1 MSSAIRIADNA
12 KPQQFDR
19 NEVSVETNRQ
29 VTSFSTDVKFQF
41 GFKVSRRLRVLNLVL
56 QIPQDLSYQTN
67 VRTSTSKAE
76 DVRPKT
82 SVLSEWLSRPL
93 TLPEMLVLLH
103 QHFNGK
109 TYFSNAECEGGI
121 EIKPHSIL
129 AKEQMQYGSDFP
141 VSQPSSALRKP
152 LALMMVTSISMA
164 LWFPHRRQSG
174 HL

>member
-1 MSSAIRIADNA
+1 MR

-19 NEVSVETNRQ
+19 NEVSVETNGQ

-67 VRTSTSKAE
+67 KNLNLQGWRCSSE
-76 DVRPKT
+76 NVRPVWMAKQAAHPT
-82 SVLSEWLSRPL
+82 WDAAPTFQWKNLFLKCRVWGW
-93 TLPEMLVLLH
+93 H
-103 QHFNGK
+103 WNH
-109 TYFSNAECEGGI
+109 C
-121 EIKPHSIL
+121 HSIL

-164 LWFPHRRQSG
+164 LWFPRRRQSG
-174 HL
+174 HLRHE